1 MRRGSIPPRS
11 LSRQSVRSVIMDAS
25 FSKLTV
31 KDQVVCKYCGKVRA
45 YAGMARHQRS
55 KKCLEAKAK
64 QVVERAKQEL
74 SNLEAEY
81 QKELAQLK
89 AKYRNRAKELQQ
101 IITTPPLPPKTVVK
115 VSSD

>member
-11 LSRQSVRSVIMDAS
+11 LSRQSVWSVIMDAS
-25 FSKLTV
+25 FAKLTV
-31 KDQVVCKYCGKVRA
+31 KDQVVCKYCGKLRA

-64 QVVERAKQEL
+64 LVVQQAKAEL
-74 SNLEAEY
+74 QNLEAEY

-89 AKYRNRAKELQQ
+89 AKYRKRAKELQE
-101 IITTPPLPPKTVVK
+101 IITTPSLPSKQ
-115 VSSD
+115 

>member
-1 MRRGSIPPRS
+1 MVNICVGVQFPQGP
-11 LSRQSVRSVIMDAS
+11 SVVSQFGQLLRMDVS

-101 IITTPPLPPKTVVK
+101 IITIPSLPSKQ
-115 VSSD
+115 